1 MLVGSGNG
9 IRRNKLLAEIIS
21 KFFNMPL
28 NVPVNVEEAALG
40 AAILAAYGMSE
51 ITLKEAAKLIR
62 YKKIKISRKQKI
74 NYEERI

>member
-28 NVPVNVEEAALG
+28 NVPVNAEEAALG
-40 AAILAAYGMSE
+40 AVS
-51 ITLKEAAKLIR
+51 
-62 YKKIKISRKQKI
+62 
-74 NYEERI
+74 